1 MSDIPWWRRSLP
13 GDLGPLAEPED
24 QPDTERYRLAVAR
37 LRAADPDG
45 EQWVSALAAWETL
58 RRLPHD
64 AEGAVLVSDQALV
77 EVWAVNDDIWGAW
90 RSMLMR
96 AGLLQEAPGGYYVNP
111 LQAGPQRADENTD
124 ESTGESPETPRD
136 EPNDQPD

>member
-1 MSDIPWWRRSLP
+1 MSEIPWWRRSLP

-58 RRLPHD
+58 RRLPLDDDGSLVISD
-64 AEGAVLVSDQALV
+64 ARLV
-77 EVWAVNDDIWGAW
+77 EVWELNDDIWGAW
-90 RSMLMR
+90 RSMLIR
-96 AGLLQEAPGGYYVNP
+96 AGLLQEAERGYYVNP
-111 LQAGPQRADENTD
+111 LQGSPSAADENTD
-124 ESTGESPETPRD
+124 ETTNGPE
-136 EPNDQPD
+136 

>member
-64 AEGAVLVSDQALV
+64 ADGAVPISDRTLI
-77 EVWAVNDDIWGAW
+77 EVWELNEDIWGAW
-90 RSMLMR
+90 RSMLTR

-111 LQAGPQRADENTD
+111 LQTGPQTAEENNED
-124 ESTGESPETPRD
+124 PSDDPNERSNE
-136 EPNDQPD
+136 EPG

>member
-58 RRLPHD
+58 RRLP
-64 AEGAVLVSDQALV
+64 AGPEGAVIVTDQRLV
-77 EVWAVNDDIWGAW
+77 EAWELNDDIWGAW

-96 AGLLQEAPGGYYVNP
+96 AGLIQEAPDGYYINP
-111 LQAGPQRADENTD
+111 LQAGPVAAEENSNESTD
-124 ESTGESPETPRD
+124 ETNN
-136 EPNDQPD
+136 EPG